1 MRVRPARAGQPWK
14 DLPDPTTVWR
24 SPRTPPSAAS
34 AAGGGRRGGV
44 LMEAIQPAGADDV
57 IAGVQARYVA
67 RPTTTAEAAEVVRE
81 AVNRDL
87 TIVVRGAGTKQHWA
101 LPPNRLDL

>member
-1 MRVRPARAGQPWK
+1 MRVRPARTGQPWQ

-44 LMEAIQPAGADDV
+44 LMQGIQPAGPDDV
-57 IAGVQARYVA
+57 IAGVRARFVA
-67 RPTTTAEAAEVVRE
+67 KPETTEGAAAVVRE
-81 AVNRDL
+81 AVARDL

-101 LPPNRLDL
+101 